1 MKRLLIL
8 LVVLLVPVGLF
19 AQIQVGGTALYNY
32 PIVDTGVPDELDLSN
47 FTFGADARLKIAFLQ
62 VSGLAL
68 FTPGEVE
75 GATIDIFLDGGLSF
89 DIMLFRLGLGLGPN
103 LRYTMG
109 PGATPLGVGLNVKAT
124 ADVMLG
130 SFGVG
135 LTYLNSFEL
144 DFSTAGQLLDEDY
157 SKGLLG
163 ISVLFEL

>member
-8 LVVLLVPVGLF
+8 FVVLLVPVGLF
-19 AQIQVGGTALYNY
+19 AQIQVGGTALYKF
-32 PIVDTGVPDELDLSN
+32 PILEAGPPDDLDLSD
-47 FTFGADARLKIAFLQ
+47 FAFGADARLKIAFLQ

-68 FTPGEVE
+68 FTAGEVE

-109 PGATPLGVGLNVKAT
+109 PGATPLGAGLNVKAT

-135 LTYLNSFEL
+135 LTYLASFEL
-144 DFSTAGQLLDEDY
+144 DFSAASELLNADY